1 MKHGNIKKLLA
12 LLLALCM
19 LGALPLGATA
29 ATTAKADPVIF
40 IPDMMKIV
48 LYQDPDSLNNER
60 VIFDPQ
66 GTKMTQFATD
76 VVAGLLSANMDE
88 AKGAAKISSAI
99 NELFYP
105 IRCDEYGNSMNL
117 RLGVRR
123 YYSPVSHNTTEPIYT
138 DNVAAFIKAS
148 QLLIS
153 SNELFVF
160 QYDWRLAPTENAALL
175 RDYIARVKQNTGK
188 SKVSLVSGG
197 YGGVVANGY
206 LYAYPNEAARDLR
219 SCIFLDSLAE
229 GSSIIGD
236 VMSGDLIRTVSDA
249 LHDLDSIFDL
259 QDVYDTLQGED
270 VGDAFAR
277 YINSDPTGMLAGAL
291 RNMVGTGAY
300 SDIIAALALSL
311 ASFIIQDEGMFT
323 KVGSGYREIIMKSDE
338 HIYDAGLR
346 EYMRNM
352 PGLWAVVPED
362 SYQQAMAFMF
372 GVNPQITDE
381 LKEKIDGGRDIL
393 ESTEHT
399 LKQAQINGINVCVVA
414 GYGLQI
420 LPITSS
426 ILEQSDGLQATRYAG
441 IGATTGDMKHDLKK
455 AQQCGNGRHDHV
467 APGREVDAATCYLP
481 ENTWFIKSHEHMH
494 YESDTAAAFV
504 VWLTLS
510 NTQRNIWQS
519 VLYPQYL
526 QKSKLG
532 DKISALSDPNG
543 VDNNEYMYGDLDI
556 DGRVDAADARL
567 ALRYAV
573 GLQGTP
579 TRTMTQI
586 GDVDGNGQIDAADAR
601 LILRY
606 SVGLERTFAA
616 AR

>member
-1 MKHGNIKKLLA
+1 MKHRILTLLCI
-12 LLLALCM
+12 ALC
-19 LGALPLGATA
+19 
-29 ATTAKADPVIF
+29 
-40 IPDMMKIV
+40 
-48 LYQDPDSLNNER
+48 
-60 VIFDPQ
+60 
-66 GTKMTQFATD
+66 TQC
-76 VVAGLLSANMDE
+76 LSAKEDTYFAI
-88 AKGAAKISSAI
+88 AKNLDLFNSIVK
-99 NELFYP
+99 EL
-105 IRCDEYGNSMNL
+105 
-117 RLGVRR
+117 
-123 YYSPVSHNTTEPIYT
+123 
-138 DNVAAFIKAS
+138 
-148 QLLIS
+148 QLHY
-153 SNELFVF
+153 V
-160 QYDWRLAPTENAALL
+160 
-175 RDYIARVKQNTGK
+175 
-188 SKVSLVSGG
+188 
-197 YGGVVANGY
+197 
-206 LYAYPNEAARDLR
+206 
-219 SCIFLDSLAE
+219 
-229 GSSIIGD
+229 
-236 VMSGDLIRTVSDA
+236 
-249 LHDLDSIFDL
+249 DSIPVDKVV
-259 QDVYDTLQGED
+259 QAG
-270 VGDAFAR
+270 
-277 YINSDPTGMLAGAL
+277 INGMLQKLDPYTNYISAET
-291 RNMVGTGAY
+291 VKDFKYSTTG
-300 SDIIAALALSL
+300 
-311 ASFIIQDEGMFT
+311 E
-323 KVGSGYREIIMKSDE
+323 
-338 HIYDAGLR
+338 
-346 EYMRNM
+346 
-352 PGLWAVVPED
+352 
-362 SYQQAMAFMF
+362 
-372 GVNPQITDE
+372 
-381 LKEKIDGGRDIL
+381 
-393 ESTEHT
+393 
-399 LKQAQINGINVCVVA
+399 
-414 GYGLQI
+414 
-420 LPITSS
+420 
-426 ILEQSDGLQATRYAG
+426 YAG